1 MVGKRHARWLAG
13 GLLLV
18 ALLAWRATGAH
29 RVRVP
34 GPPSAAGGAGQP
46 VPGITVPR
54 HGDLLKARRRPS
66 DKPVQR
72 AIVIAPKRREADT
85 WFDKGMDALSAG
97 RTSEAITAFQRAA
110 RLEPDWARAH
120 HNLGFA
126 YGQAGRHEE
135 AAGSYRLAILL
146 DPSEP
151 ETHNNLGGVY
161 LKLDRYEDAVKE
173 FQQAITL
180 KPEHAEAHLNL
191 GLAYLLLDDVERA
204 QEASAALARLNRGMA
219 EELQGL
225 IRQAKSR

>member
-1 MVGKRHARWLAG
+1 MTTVITNLGTTRESARQLRVEPVG
-13 GLLLV
+13 
-18 ALLAWRATGAH
+18 
-29 RVRVP
+29 
-34 GPPSAAGGAGQP
+34 
-46 VPGITVPR
+46 
-54 HGDLLKARRRPS
+54 
-66 DKPVQR
+66 
-72 AIVIAPKRREADT
+72 
-85 WFDKGMDALSAG
+85 
-97 RTSEAITAFQRAA
+97 
-110 RLEPDWARAH
+110 ARAH
-120 HNLGFA
+120 HILGFA

-135 AAGSYRLAILL
+135 ATGSYRLAILL

-161 LKLDRYEDAVKE
+161 VKLDRYEEAVKE

-204 QEASAALARLNRGMA
+204 QEASAALARLNRRMA